1 MGILGLAIFV
11 KAACE
16 LIVVCVARDSQT
28 RSNFV
33 TGHSGASQ

>member
-16 LIVVCVARDSQT
+16 LIVVCVARAFA
-28 RSNFV
+28 NKE
-33 TGHSGASQ
+33 